1 MNLTPPPPSQ
11 NSHAVRWHCT
21 AELLLL
27 ICTRRMLTAEYTK
40 IVRLQT
46 VRLSKNVFNSKTSV
60 AAANRQH
67 QVGLI
72 WQKAVALLSCTDR
85 SFVFV
90 RWRQCAP
97 RSNTRFLGRQ
107 VQLIEKSVASRPSHH
122 AVSEHWTCLLRQ
134 GPRHYT
140 QWSTE
145 CDGSCKQLADV
156 VQYYYY

>member
-1 MNLTPPPPSQ
+1 MSRFHVPAVSVSIYYYYLLLLFFTPVFNSQGMKKLRYATQKSTKNQAGINLTPPLPPSQ

-72 WQKAVALLSCTDR
+72 
-85 SFVFV
+85 
-90 RWRQCAP
+90 
-97 RSNTRFLGRQ
+97 
-107 VQLIEKSVASRPSHH
+107 
-122 AVSEHWTCLLRQ
+122 
-134 GPRHYT
+134 
-140 QWSTE
+140 
-145 CDGSCKQLADV
+145 
-156 VQYYYY
+156 